1 MTASPSPGD
10 RLVYTL
16 VLAVLAACAACGG
29 PLVKG
34 TPGQWAEAR
43 AIAEQHADATEHAP
57 PDKVR
62 EGNPRLPFLFDAIL
76 AKSSWVLVHDGQVIE
91 GGGLAK
97 LGAYLDAIDVYAD
110 RALTADDVTDLLY
123 VFQAFPP
130 VDAMAGAPEY
140 YLTEEG
146 TELSVRATWRGHDL
160 DLTLAYRLEAP
171 NVPGLQAGG
180 MTTADS
186 ATWQMVVSF
195 WTLHLRKGALPRWTE
210 ERRQITRKN
219 PRTDDD

>member
-1 MTASPSPGD
+1 MPLPTRCPG
-10 RLVYTL
+10 
-16 VLAVLAACAACGG
+16 
-29 PLVKG
+29 
-34 TPGQWAEAR
+34 
-43 AIAEQHADATEHAP
+43 AP
-57 PDKVR
+57 PGHRRPGADHPNP

-186 ATWQMVVSF
+186 ATWQMMVSF
-195 WTLHLRKGALPRWTE
+195 WTLHLRKGVLPRRTE
-210 ERRQITRKN
+210 ERRQITRPSPSHQRRPPAASRPSAAPKKVVAIGLCFH
-219 PRTDDD
+219 PQPEVQPQWT